1 MNPIEVLYSWQSV
14 VLAVAVAGLVQA
26 IKTTLDTALGAAPT
40 GRKPETTDRRAA
52 RATGREIRKQSALL
66 TRILL
71 PLLPIIIGAVL
82 AMLVPLRPDIL
93 TEYAKTHGENV
104 GIYGLWGA
112 AMGQFADYIYQQAKR
127 NIRPGSGTGT
137 GSIPPP
143 SNPPSDPPPSDPP
156 PSDPPPSDPSP
167 AA

>member
-26 IKTTLDTALGAAPT
+26 IKTTLDTALGAAPP

-66 TRILL
+66 TRIIL

-82 AMLVPLRPDIL
+82 AMIVPLRPDIL

-127 NIRPGSGTGT
+127 NIRPGSGSSGS

-143 SNPPSDPPPSDPP
+143 SNPPSDPPPSN
-156 PSDPPPSDPSP
+156 PPSDPSP